1 MALADY
7 QRTVRC
13 VIFREMPLS
22 LHQMI
27 DKAELS
33 SPSLVSY
40 MRLQGLQAA
49 SPRSYGAYP
58 PWPGYSPNLVFMQ
71 TSGVNAFPN
80 LRHVS
85 GGL

>member
-33 SPSLVSY
+33 SPPLFPTC
-40 MRLQGLQAA
+40 A
-49 SPRSYGAYP
+49 SKAYRQLARDHMALILP
-58 PWPGYSPNLVFMQ
+58 DYSPNLVFMQ

-85 GGL
+85 RGL